1 MNAILQR
8 ASLLNDQK
16 TYLAVIGVLLTV
28 IGAGG
33 TIFANEVIKILDDYR
48 NITRESGQRE
58 LEKLQQISE
67 INSAVSTMGR
77 DISEVKTDVNTLK
90 ERTYEAVAERKALFS
105 NVQSLC
111 ESSSYYAEAQ
121 GWNKKPCK

>member
-28 IGAGG
+28 IGFGG
-33 TIFANEVIKILDDYR
+33 TIFANEVIKILDEYR
-48 NITRESGQRE
+48 EISRKANQAEM
-58 LEKLQQISE
+58 EKLHQISE
-67 INSAVSTMGR
+67 INSSVTIMGR
-77 DISEVKTDVNTLK
+77 DISDVKTDVNTLK
-90 ERTYEAVAERKALFS
+90 ERTYEAVKERKTLFS
-105 NVQSLC
+105 NVRSLC